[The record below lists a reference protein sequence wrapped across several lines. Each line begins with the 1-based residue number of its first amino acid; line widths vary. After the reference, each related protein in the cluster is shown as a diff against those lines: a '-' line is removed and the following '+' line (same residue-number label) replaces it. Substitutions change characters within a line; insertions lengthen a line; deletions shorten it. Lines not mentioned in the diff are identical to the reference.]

1 MKMKR
6 SLISI
11 LMLLPFVVAAQKSY
25 TISGKLPAIKGQA
38 KAYLVLLKNN
48 AWKEIDSTEIK
59 DGKFQFTGNV
69 DEPQN
74 AILTV
79 RRNGAPDA
87 GTQRDS
93 QGFFIENSKI
103 TMIGTDLISNAK
115 ITGSVADR
123 ENRER
128 EAMIKPVTAEIIKLQ
143 DEFGKK
149 NADGTY
155 VKSLE
160 ERKKAGDSIQKL
172 VAMNKD
178 ISLKFAE
185 THLNSFMGLYTFNM
199 FVLDSHFE
207 AAKVEPLFHRFSAGL
222 KSSPLGLRTAEK
234 IEIGK
239 RRQTGAK
246 ATDFTQNDLNDKPFT
261 LSSLRGKY
269 VLVDFWASWCGP
281 CRAENPNVVKAYN
294 ELKGKN
300 FEIVGVSL
308 DYPGSKAAW
317 EAAVKKDGL
326 PWIHVSDLKGWKNEV
341 AVMYGIN
348 SVPQNLLID
357 PQGMIIAKNLRG
369 EALTQKLKELIK

>member
-1 MKMKR
+1 MKKSMF
-6 SLISI
+6 LILS
-11 LMLLPFVVAAQKSY
+11 LLPLLAAAQKSY
-25 TISGKLPAIKGQA
+25 TITGKLSDVKAEA
-38 KAYLVLLKNN
+38 KVYLVLLKNG
-48 AWKEIDSTEIK
+48 AWKEVDSAEIK
-59 DGKFQFTGNV
+59 DGKFQFTGTV

-74 AILTV
+74 AIMAV
-79 RRNGAPDA
+79 RRNNATGS
-87 GTQRDS
+87 GRQRDT
-93 QGFFIENSKI
+93 QGFFIENSQI
-103 TMIGTDLISNAK
+103 TIVGTDSIGSAK
-115 ITGSVADR
+115 ITGSVANR

-128 EAMIKPVTAEIIKLQ
+128 EAMIKPVTAKIIKLQ
-143 DEFGKK
+143 NEFGQKT
-149 NADGTY
+149 ADGAY
-155 VKSLE
+155 VKPLE

-199 FVLDSHFE
+199 YVLDSHFE
-207 AAKVEPLFHRFSAGL
+207 AAKVEPLFNRFSAAL

-239 RRQTGAK
+239 RRQAGAK
-246 ATDFTQNDLNDKPFT
+246 ATDFTQDDLNGNPFT

-269 VLVDFWASWCGP
+269 VLVDFWASWCVP

-308 DYPGSKAAW
+308 DYPGSKAVWA
-317 EAAVKKDGL
+317 AAVKKDGL
-326 PWIHVSDLKGWKNEV
+326 PWIQVSDLKGWKNEV

-369 EALTQKLKELIK
+369 EALTAKLKELIK

>member
-1 MKMKR
+1 MKKT
-6 SLISI
+6 LILI
-11 LMLLPFVVAAQKSY
+11 LLLPFMAAAQKSY
-25 TISGKLPAIKGQA
+25 TISGKLPAVKGQA
-38 KAYLVLLKNN
+38 KAYLVLLKND
-48 AWKEIDSTEIK
+48 AWKEIDSAEIK
-59 DGKFQFTGNV
+59 DGTFQFTGSVN
-69 DEPQN
+69 EPQN
-74 AILTV
+74 AILAV
-79 RRNGAPDA
+79 RHNGAPDS
-87 GTQRDS
+87 GRQRDA

-103 TMIGTDLISNAK
+103 DMIGTDSISNAK

-123 ENRER
+123 ESRER
-128 EAMIKPVTAEIIKLQ
+128 EAMIKPVTAKIMKLQ
-143 DEFGKK
+143 NEFGKK
-149 NADGTY
+149 AADGTY
-155 VKSLE
+155 IKSLE
-160 ERKKAGDSIQKL
+160 ERKMAGDSIQKL
-172 VAMNKD
+172 VAKNKD
-178 ISLKFAE
+178 ISVKFAE
-185 THLNSFMGLYTFNM
+185 SHLNSFMGLYTFNM
-199 FVLDSHFE
+199 YVLDSKFE
-207 AAKVEPLFHRFSAGL
+207 ATKVEPLFHRFSAAL

-308 DYPGSKAAW
+308 DYPGGKAAW

-326 PWIHVSDLKGWKNEV
+326 PWIQVSDLKGWKNEV

>member
-1 MKMKR
+1 MKK
-6 SLISI
+6 SIFSI
-11 LMLLPFVVAAQKSY
+11 LLLLPFMVAAQKSY
-25 TISGKLPAIKGQA
+25 TISGKLPDVKGQN

-48 AWKEIDSTEIK
+48 VWKEIDSVEIIK
-59 DGKFQFTGNV
+59 GKFQFTGSV

-74 AILTV
+74 AILV
-79 RRNGAPDA
+79 VKPNGASVE
-87 GTQRDS
+87 GRQGDS

-103 TMIGTDLISNAK
+103 AVVGTDSIINAK

-123 ENRER
+123 QNRER
-128 EAMIKPVTAEIIKLQ
+128 EALIKPITAQIIKIQ

-149 NADGTY
+149 TADGTY

-172 VAMNKD
+172 VAMNKS
-178 ISLKFAE
+178 INLKFAE
-185 THLNSFMGLYTFNM
+185 THLDSFMGLYTFNM
-199 FVLDSHFE
+199 YVLDNKFDP
-207 AAKVEPLFHRFSAGL
+207 AKEEPLFDRFSAAL
-222 KSSPLGLRTAEK
+222 KSSPLGQRTLEK
-234 IEIGK
+234 LVIGK
-239 RRQTGAK
+239 RRQMGAK
-246 ATDFTQNDLNDKPFT
+246 ATDFTQNDLNGNPFT

-281 CRAENPNVVKAYN
+281 CRAENPHVVKAYN

-308 DYPGSKAAW
+308 DYPGGKAVWAD
-317 EAAVKKDGL
+317 AVKKDGL
-326 PWIHVSDLKGWKNEV
+326 PWIQVSDLKGWKNEV

-357 PQGMIIAKNLRG
+357 PNGLIIAKNLRG
-369 EALTQKLKELIK
+369 EALTEKLKELIK

>member
-1 MKMKR
+1 MKK
-6 SLISI
+6 SIFSI

-25 TISGKLPAIKGQA
+25 TISGKLPAVKSPA
-38 KAYLVLLKNN
+38 KAYLVLIKNG
-48 AWKEIDSTEIK
+48 AWREVDSIDIKE
-59 DGKFQFTGNV
+59 GKFQFNGSV
-69 DEPQN
+69 DEPQS
-74 AILTV
+74 AMMV
-79 RRNGAPDA
+79 VKRKGAA
-87 GTQRDS
+87 GPVWQRDS

-103 TMIGTDLISNAK
+103 AMVGTDSISNAN
-115 ITGSVADR
+115 ITGSVAER

-128 EAMIKPVTAEIIKLQ
+128 EAMIKPVTAKIIQLQ
-143 DEFGKK
+143 DKYGKK
-149 NADGTY
+149 NADGTF
-155 VKSLE
+155 VWSLE
-160 ERKKAGDSIQKL
+160 DRKKAGDSVQML
-172 VAMNKD
+172 VAKNKD

-199 FVLDSHFE
+199 YVLDNKFDP
-207 AAKVEPLFHRFSAGL
+207 AATEPLFNKFSNEL
-222 KSSPLGLRTAEK
+222 KSSSLGKLTVEK
-234 IEIGK
+234 IDIGK

-269 VLVDFWASWCGP
+269 VLVDFWASWCVP

-308 DYPGSKAAW
+308 DYPGSKAVWAD
-317 EAAVKKDGL
+317 AVKKDGL
-326 PWIHVSDLKGWKNEV
+326 PWIQVSDLKGWKNEV

-357 PQGMIIAKNLRG
+357 PNGIIIGKNLRG
-369 EALTQKLKELIK
+369 EALTEKLKELIK

>member
-1 MKMKR
+1 MKK
-6 SLISI
+6 LLVSI
-11 LMLLPFVVAAQKSY
+11 LMLLPFAVAAQKSY
-25 TISGKLPAIKGQA
+25 TISGKLPAVKGQA

-48 AWKEIDSTEIK
+48 AWKEVDSTEIK
-59 DGKFQFTGNV
+59 DGKFRFTGSV
-69 DEPQN
+69 EEPQN
-74 AILTV
+74 AILAV
-79 RRNGAPDA
+79 RRS
-87 GTQRDS
+87 GTPQRDS
-93 QGFFIENSKI
+93 QGFFIENSTI
-103 TMIGTDLISNAK
+103 NMVGTDLISNAK

-123 ENRER
+123 ENNER
-128 EAMIKPVTAEIIKLQ
+128 EAQIKPVTAGIMKLQ

-149 NADGTY
+149 NADGSY
-155 VKSLE
+155 VKPLE
-160 ERKKAGDSIQKL
+160 ERKKAADSIQKL
-172 VAMNKD
+172 VALNKE

-185 THLNSFMGLYTFNM
+185 NHLNSFAGLYAYNM
-199 FVLDSHFE
+199 YVLDNHFE
-207 AAKVEPLFHRFSAGL
+207 PAKVEPLFHRFSAAL
-222 KSSPLGLRTAEK
+222 KSSPLGQRTAEK

-239 RRQTGAK
+239 RRQAGAK
-246 ATDFTQNDLNDKPFT
+246 ATDFTQNDLNGKPFT

-269 VLVDFWASWCGP
+269 VLVDFWASWCVP

-308 DYPGSKAAW
+308 DYPGSQAVWA
-317 EAAVKKDGL
+317 EAVRKDGL

-369 EALTQKLKELIK
+369 EALTEKLKELIK

>member
-1 MKMKR
+1 
-6 SLISI
+6 
-11 LMLLPFVVAAQKSY
+11 MLLPFMVAAQKSY
-25 TISGKLPAIKGQA
+25 TISGKLSAVKGQA
-38 KAYLVLLKNN
+38 KIYLVLLKNG
-48 AWKEIDSTEIK
+48 AWKEIDSAEIK
-59 DGKFQFTGNV
+59 DGKFQFTGKV

-74 AILTV
+74 AIMAV
-79 RRNGAPDA
+79 RRNGAADS
-87 GTQRDS
+87 GWQRDT
-93 QGFFIENSKI
+93 QGFFIENSNI
-103 TMIGTDLISNAK
+103 DVAGTDSIGNAK
-115 ITGSVADR
+115 ITGSAADR

-128 EAMIKPVTAEIIKLQ
+128 EALIKPVTAKIMKLQ
-143 DEFGKK
+143 NEFGKK
-149 NADGTY
+149 TPGGDY
-155 VKSLE
+155 IKSLE

-172 VAMNKD
+172 VAANKD
-178 ISLKFAE
+178 INLNFAE

-207 AAKVEPLFHRFSAGL
+207 AAKVEPLFNRFSAQL

-239 RRQTGAK
+239 RRQAGAK

-269 VLVDFWASWCGP
+269 VLVDFWASWCLP

-294 ELKGKN
+294 ELKGRN

-308 DYPGSKAAW
+308 DYPGGKAVWAD
-317 EAAVKKDGL
+317 AVKKDGL
-326 PWIHVSDLKGWKNEV
+326 PWIQVSDLKGWKNEV

-369 EALTQKLKELIK
+369 EALTAKLKELIK

>member
-1 MKMKR
+1 MKK
-6 SLISI
+6 IIFSI
-11 LMLLPFVVAAQKSY
+11 LLLLPFVVAAQKSY
-25 TISGKLPAIKGQA
+25 TISGKLPAVAGPA
-38 KAYLVLLKNN
+38 KAYLVLLKDG
-48 AWKEIDSTEIK
+48 AWKEVDSTEIK
-59 DGKFQFTGNV
+59 EGMFLFNGSVN
-69 DEPQN
+69 EPQN
-74 AILTV
+74 AILAV
-79 RRNGAPDA
+79 RRSGV
-87 GTQRDS
+87 TKRDS
-93 QGFFIENSKI
+93 QGFFIENSRI
-103 TMIGTDLISNAK
+103 TFTGTDAISNATV
-115 ITGSVADR
+115 TGSVADR

-128 EAMIKPVTAEIIKLQ
+128 EAMIKPVTAKIIQLQ
-143 DEFGKK
+143 DEFGRKTPEG
-149 NADGTY
+149 AF
-155 VKSLE
+155 VKSLD
-160 ERKKAGDSIQKL
+160 ERKMAGDSLQKL

-185 THLNSFMGLYTFNM
+185 NHLNSFMGLYTFNM
-199 FVLDSHFE
+199 YVLDNYFE
-207 AAKVEPLFHRFSAGL
+207 PAKVEPLFHRFSASL
-222 KSSPLGLRTAEK
+222 RSSPLGQRTAEK

-239 RRQTGAK
+239 RRQAGAK

-317 EAAVKKDGL
+317 AEAVKKDGL
-326 PWIHVSDLKGWKNEV
+326 PWIQVSDLKGWKNEV

-357 PQGMIIAKNLRG
+357 PKGMIIAKNLRG
-369 EALTQKLKELIK
+369 EALTEKLKELIK